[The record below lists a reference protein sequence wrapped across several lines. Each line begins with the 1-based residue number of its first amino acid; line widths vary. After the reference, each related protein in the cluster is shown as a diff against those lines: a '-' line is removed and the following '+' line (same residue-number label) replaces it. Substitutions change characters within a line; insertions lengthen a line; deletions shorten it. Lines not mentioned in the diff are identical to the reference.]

1 MKAPKI
7 ENYSFGNI
15 VIDGR
20 QYSEDVI
27 IYPDRIDCPWWRKA
41 GHFLTSEDISEIFQ
55 APPDFLVIG
64 TGNSGL
70 MQLPAA
76 THRRLKETG
85 MEVIVESTGQAC
97 KTYNRLRSQ
106 GRTVAALH
114 LTC

>member
-7 ENYSFGNI
+7 ESYSFGNI
-15 VIDGR
+15 VIDGL
-20 QYSEDVI
+20 QYSKDVI
-27 IYPDRIDCPWWRKA
+27 VYPDRIDSPWWRRE
-41 GHFLTSEDISEIFQ
+41 GHSLASEDIREILES
-55 APPDFLVIG
+55 PPDFLVIG
-64 TGNSGL
+64 TGKSGL
-70 MQLPAA
+70 MQLPAE

-97 KTYNRLRSQ
+97 KTYNRLRNQ